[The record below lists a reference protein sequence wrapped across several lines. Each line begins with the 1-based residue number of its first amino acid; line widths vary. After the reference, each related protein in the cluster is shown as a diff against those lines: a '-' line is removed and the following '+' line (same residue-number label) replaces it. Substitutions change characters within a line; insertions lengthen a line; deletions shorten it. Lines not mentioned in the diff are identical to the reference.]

1 MTKWKWY
8 VYIIECQDKSY
19 YTGLTWDLS
28 TRYDQHAWG
37 LGSKYTAKHCFK
49 RLAYCEEHD
58 DLEIARAREIQIKK
72 WTRKK
77 KENLI
82 KGLWGQE
89 W

>member
-1 MTKWKWY
+1 MTKWTWY

-28 TRYDQHAWG
+28 TRFEQHSGG
-37 LGSKYTAKHCFK
+37 LGSKYTTKHGFK
-49 RLAYCEEHD
+49 KLAYYEEHN
-58 DLEIARAREIQIKK
+58 DLEVARTREVQIKK

-82 KGLWGQE
+82 KGLWSQE